1 MSAKHFIVQHYRK
14 QLFTLQPLK
23 EGPDD
28 PLTLTVLRA
37 APYPV
42 EIPHPRR
49 QTLSSG
55 AFSFTL
61 AREMSATTVYSEN
74 VLVPMKWNSC
84 FPLQVKRE
92 VLSGSRPWPCVT
104 LQSASMGELMISFHV
119 HVMKL
124 NCCKTSEQGMK
135 NSHTGDDWALIFLT
149 RG

>member
-1 MSAKHFIVQHYRK
+1 MPKLLSKANKMSSSSQTIHHSTPCKTTSSTAGIVEKVWHHPQPATP
-14 QLFTLQPLK
+14 TLA
-23 EGPDD
+23 
-28 PLTLTVLRA
+28 VLSA

-49 QTLSSG
+49 HTLSIG

-74 VLVPMKWNSC
+74 VLVPMKWNTC

-92 VLSGSRPWPCVT
+92 VLSGSRPWPCVI
-104 LQSASMGELMISFHV
+104 LQGGSMGEEMTSFHV

-124 NCCKTSEQGMK
+124 NCYNTS
-135 NSHTGDDWALIFLT
+135 
-149 RG
+149 